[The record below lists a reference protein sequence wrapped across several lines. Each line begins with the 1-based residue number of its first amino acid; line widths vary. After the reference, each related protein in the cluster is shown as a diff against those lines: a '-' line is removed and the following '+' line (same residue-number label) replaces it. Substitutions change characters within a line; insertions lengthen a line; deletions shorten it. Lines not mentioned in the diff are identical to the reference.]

1 MNGGCSSVT
10 CAADT
15 DFAALVNVIDFCT
28 KLYNEASD
36 GPAVWQPL
44 GPKDEAKLVERVL
57 LPAREAR
64 NKFAHNSAL
73 SFASE
78 EVVSSCISALG
89 HLLQL
94 LPLPTSSSTA
104 SSDREAALKVL
115 QRMSQLQTGDSLATI
130 GDELEG
136 LVTPVLAVMRRA
148 CEHDSEALR
157 VVMDEKVFEEVCAP
171 VPRQPAPALVEV
183 DSMAATGGAGSG
195 AGAGGDSGDK
205 EHHQTAMAAE
215 DAAEVTVDLS
225 QFQLVNST
233 SGVLGYDLEALT
245 QPTTTLATRRSLAVA
260 QRKCLYVVRRALA

>member
-1 MNGGCSSVT
+1 MLHCCPLPLTPSPTLLQTTTPDLIRRAWEAIKVYMNGGSSSVT

-36 GPAVWQPL
+36 GPAAWQPL
-44 GPKDEAKLVERVL
+44 GPKDAAKFVEKVL

-78 EVVSSCISALG
+78 EVVSSCISALR

-171 VPRQPAPALVEV
+171 VPRQPAPAWL
-183 DSMAATGGAGSG
+183 
-195 AGAGGDSGDK
+195 
-205 EHHQTAMAAE
+205 
-215 DAAEVTVDLS
+215 
-225 QFQLVNST
+225 N
-233 SGVLGYDLEALT
+233 
-245 QPTTTLATRRSLAVA
+245 P
-260 QRKCLYVVRRALA
+260 